1 MPFSGS
7 LVNQGELWANLTRN
21 RGFLLPRSC
30 LSLLSL
36 QAVYIGA
43 AAVVAPSLVAVG

>member
-1 MPFSGS
+1 MLFSGS
-7 LVNQGELWANLTRN
+7 KVNQGELWANLTRN
-21 RGFLLPRSC
+21 CGFLPRSC

-43 AAVVAPSLVAVG
+43 AVVAPSLVAVG